1 VTPDPVALD
10 ERISELS
17 KFISNHAG
25 GVELSKVTDNGE
37 IEVRFTGMCAGCPY
51 RPVTMA
57 STVRPAL
64 LEVEGVTSVRAL
76 GSRISEQAER
86 RLAED
91 MAGYRTGLPIWPV
104 SRAEGEA

>member
-1 VTPDPVALD
+1 VSAPDPGALD
-10 ERISELS
+10 QRISELS

-25 GVELSKVTDNGE
+25 GIELSQVTGGGE
-37 IEVRFTGMCAGCPY
+37 IEVKFTGMCAGCPY

-64 LEVEGVTSVRAL
+64 MEIDGVTSVRAV
-76 GSRISEQAER
+76 GSRISEQAEK

-91 MAGYRTGLPIWPV
+91 MVGHRTGLPIWPV
-104 SRAEGEA
+104 ATPERE